1 VHVLRKL
8 DAILAP
14 WNARRFPYS
23 SAIAW
28 HFHGLRILAN
38 NQYLLHSKYQ
48 IPDTVDKYIY
58 LQYVEILSNIKME
71 LPFPVEQGT
80 QPGRFK
86 RAIKGLRDAGLN
98 IKKVYLSNAK
108 IISH

>member
-1 VHVLRKL
+1 L

-48 IPDTVDKYIY
+48 IPDTVDDYIY
-58 LQYVEILSNIKME
+58 LPYIDILSNIKRG
-71 LPFPVEQGT
+71 LPFSVEQGVK
-80 QPGRFK
+80 PGRFLH
-86 RAIKGLRDAGLN
+86 AIKGLRDIALS
-98 IKKVYLSNAK
+98 IQKVYFATAK
-108 IISH
+108 IIQR